1 MRWGLMVGVCAIA
14 GCAGNQLASTP
25 PAGVDLSGHWNLN
38 LADSDDAQRL
48 MQSQIAA
55 ATSGVDAGG
64 STGGGGGR
72 QRGRGGGMPAAA
84 GPGGPVM
91 PSVSVLDESL
101 RWPGKDLA
109 IEQTSDRITFISD
122 GGVRFC
128 RPSAHKG
135 GGHHSH
141 LRRRRCAARIA
152 TCPRAGAAMH
162 PRRAADGTSARWS
175 CSPASPT
182 RTGHRTSSASAS
194 RTTVSG
200 WWKWWY
206 SRADARA
213 DSWRPASGTARRAGL
228 RRRRPHRPGWGR
240 GSGRGRALGGGRWG
254 GVGRRND
261 AAAIKKP
268 GIARLSS
275 PHAYRGAVVRA
286 LAMIGLFYTSPKML
300 CVRATL

>member
-109 IEQTSDRITFISD
+109 IEQTSDRITFTSD

-128 RPSAHKG
+128 RPSSHVGA
-135 GGHHSH
+135 HHSH
-141 LRRRRCAARIA
+141 
-152 TCPRAGAAMH
+152 PSGG
-162 PRRAADGTSARWS
+162 DGTQHGRDMPSRGRGDAPPPRCGWDERS
-175 CSPASPT
+175 LIVQ
-182 RTGHRTSSASAS
+182 SSEPDDDRPPYELRFSLSDDGQRLVEVVVFKGGRSNGFVAS
-194 RTTVSG
+194 RE
-200 WWKWWY
+200 W
-206 SRADARA
+206 D
-213 DSWRPASGTARRAGL
+213 
-228 RRRRPHRPGWGR
+228 
-240 GSGRGRALGGGRWG
+240 
-254 GVGRRND
+254 
-261 AAAIKKP
+261 
-268 GIARLSS
+268 
-275 PHAYRGAVVRA
+275 
-286 LAMIGLFYTSPKML
+286 
-300 CVRATL
+300 RATPR